1 MAEKLAASSSITDAL
16 DTPVTVSAPCVDD
29 EAAKP
34 NSWTSSMA
42 LIAAR
47 MRPVCNLYLCLNNN
61 NNNHLLGMPRYA
73 RYPFNFLPL
82 PVGDLGPHLNT
93 WFLGPTRVYTSNGI
107 LIGSAVLAQLM
118 VVTNRYLLQY

>member
-29 EAAKP
+29 EAAKT

-61 NNNHLLGMPRYA
+61 NNNHLLGVPRYA

-82 PVGDLGPHLNT
+82 YLKRHLDWFNRFSTAHGSDQQIPTPVL
-93 WFLGPTRVYTSNGI
+93 TS
-107 LIGSAVLAQLM
+107 LES
-118 VVTNRYLLQY
+118 